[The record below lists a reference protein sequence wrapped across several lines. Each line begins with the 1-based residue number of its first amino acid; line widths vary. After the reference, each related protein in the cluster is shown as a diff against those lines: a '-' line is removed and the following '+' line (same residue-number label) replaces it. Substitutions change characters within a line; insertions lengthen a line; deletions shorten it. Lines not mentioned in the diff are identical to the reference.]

1 MAASQRQERRVSDL
15 DDVIPTGRRAV
26 TRQKILEAAYALFTV
41 QSVNL
46 VGVDTISARSGV
58 AKMTLYHHFQAKEN
72 LVLAYLDLRAKRWT
86 VGWLKAGVKTRGA
99 TPRARLLAIFDLFH
113 EWFEADGFEGCPFLR
128 IICESEVGSPVHKAT
143 ATKLGQIESFV
154 GQLARSADLPDPNGL
169 AAAWM
174 MLMEGAIMSARAG
187 RKDAALKAKE
197 AAAVLLAAWGR
208 KPVKTAALKTAS
220 VKRGA
225 KAARKRKPSR

>member
-1 MAASQRQERRVSDL
+1 MTASLRQERRLSDI
-15 DDVIPTGRRAV
+15 DDLIPTGRRAV
-26 TRQKILEAAYALFTV
+26 TRQKILEAAYVLFTA
-41 QSVNL
+41 QGVNL

-58 AKMTLYHHFQAKEN
+58 AKMTLYHHFRAKEN

-99 TPRARLLAIFDLFH
+99 TPHARLLAIFDLFH

-143 ATKLGQIESFV
+143 AQKLGQIESFV
-154 GQLARSADLPDPNGL
+154 GQLARGAKAPDPSGL
-169 AAAWM
+169 ASAWM

-187 RKDAALKAKE
+187 HKDAALKAKD
-197 AAAVLLAAWGR
+197 AAAVLLDAWVR
-208 KPVKTAALKTAS
+208 KPAKS
-220 VKRGA
+220 VSAKRRV
-225 KAARKRKPSR
+225 KAAPKRKASR